1 MFSIL
6 IQIIYI
12 LEKKRHKLLLLLCLT
27 HVKWPSA
34 DRCMNNVQNS
44 YISNCQESVTNV
56 CMVILNRTH
65 PLPESRASIVGCPF
79 NVHLIW
85 SFWMHL
91 NSSFFFFYMTSIFSK
106 LFQSLTLIILR
117 EFDYNDACRYAY
129 FWKCGRFILMKTFVT
144 LCHGIRDLYNV
155 ICVSD
160 GIG

>member
-56 CMVILNRTH
+56 CMVILNRKH
-65 PLPESRASIVGCPF
+65 PLTESRASIVGCPF

-91 NSSFFFFYMTSIFSK
+91 NSSSFFLHDVNFLQIIPKPHINYLGS
-106 LFQSLTLIILR
+106 LIIN
-117 EFDYNDACRYAY
+117 DYNDACRYAY
-129 FWKCGRFILMKTFVT
+129 FWKCGRFILMQTFVT
-144 LCHGIRDLYNV
+144 LCHGIRDL
-155 ICVSD
+155 
-160 GIG
+160 